1 MALLRLL
8 KQATHNIVVSVVA
21 CLINLSSLFIDLLL
35 LILGIIASAWHP
47 NCIGFVFIH
56 SIMKS
61 KL

>member
-1 MALLRLL
+1 MYHRQGNTLSLA
-8 KQATHNIVVSVVA
+8 VSFWH
-21 CLINLSSLFIDLLL
+21 SRKSLAAKAIPDS
-35 LILGIIASAWHP
+35 GSASAWHP